1 MRLHGKHDLRAS
13 GEAAATMIATMAA
26 PSSSGLRTTLLV
38 LAWLALSAL
47 SGWASFGLAKDSA
60 LENMQV
66 DGNHRLDLYA
76 ASLQRDIDK
85 FAFLP
90 GIVALEPAVHRLL
103 HLPGDEGLKTHV
115 NLYLEELSHRAGT
128 LSVYLLDTKG
138 RVIAASN
145 WQRSDSFVGEDLSFR
160 PYVQQALR
168 EGQGRYFG
176 VGTTRGE
183 PGYYLTTKVGNGAS
197 EGIVVAKV
205 GLAQLEH
212 TWATAESPVF
222 VSDENAV
229 LMLSNVPSWQF
240 MTLVPLDERQR
251 ISLNGSQKYN
261 QRSLQPLGW
270 TVLEPAVQGN
280 QSTQLLR
287 LPETDKATAAYSSGL
302 FLAQS
307 RLLAGTP
314 WRMTVLMPL
323 ETARQLALNRAWL
336 AGVLVA
342 MGLLLMALL
351 LQRRRHLSEQIKARA
366 ALQQAHDVLEKKVQQ
381 RTFDLQ
387 ASNTALQQEVE
398 ERAQTEQ
405 TLRAAQNELVQAGK
419 LAVIGQL
426 STEIAHELNQPLAAL
441 RTLAGNSQR
450 FLERKQTDMVQSNLQ
465 RIAELSDRMGRITGQ
480 LHSFARKSM
489 EPPKSVLLE
498 QVLDGALTVLEPR
511 IRRSGA
517 VVSCAFEQ
525 SDIHAFC
532 DGNRVQQILINLIA
546 NALDAMQNVENPK
559 IDISCH
565 CDKALAV
572 LTIRD
577 HGPGLSEIAL
587 SRLFQPFFTTKPEG
601 QGLGLGLSLSADIA
615 RASGG
620 DLQACNH
627 PEGGAMF
634 TLSLPLEDTSP
645 LCEPGPVLR

>member
-1 MRLHGKHDLRAS
+1 MRQPSKHDLAATD
-13 GEAAATMIATMAA
+13 EAAATMIATMVG
-26 PSSSGLRTTLLV
+26 PSSSGLRNTLLV

-47 SGWASFGLAKDSA
+47 SGWASFGLARDSV

-66 DGNHRLDLYA
+66 DGNHRLDLYE

-103 HLPGDEGLKTHV
+103 HAPADEGLKTHV
-115 NLYLEELSHRAGT
+115 NLYLEELSNRAGT
-128 LSVYLLDTKG
+128 LSVYLLNTKG
-138 RVIAASN
+138 RVLAASN
-145 WQRSDSFVGEDLSFR
+145 WQRADSFVGEDLSFR

-197 EGIVVAKV
+197 EGIAVVKV

-212 TWATAESPVF
+212 TWSTAESPVF

-229 LMLSNVPSWQF
+229 LMLSNVPAWRF

-251 ISLNGSQKYN
+251 ALLKGSQKYN

-270 TVLEPAVQGN
+270 TVLDEAVQGN
-280 QSTQLLR
+280 DSIQLVR
-287 LPETDKATAAYSSGL
+287 LPEMDEATAAYSSGL

-307 RLLAGTP
+307 RSLAGTG

-342 MGLLLMALL
+342 LGLLLIALL
-351 LQRRRHLSEQIKARA
+351 LQRRRHHKEQIQARV

-387 ASNTALQQEVE
+387 ATNTALQQEVA
-398 ERAQTEQ
+398 ERVQTEQ

-450 FLERKQTDMVQSNLQ
+450 FLERNQTDMVESNLQ

-489 EPPKSVLLE
+489 EPPKSVLLA

-517 VVSCAFEQ
+517 VVSCTFAQ

-546 NALDAMQNVENPK
+546 NALDAMQNVANPK
-559 IDISCH
+559 IDIACH
-565 CDKALAV
+565 CDKELAI

-577 HGPGLSEIAL
+577 YGPGFSEAAL

-615 RASGG
+615 KASGG
-620 DLQACNH
+620 ELQACNH

-634 TLSLPLEDTSP
+634 TLSLPLEDTSQ
-645 LCEPGPVLR
+645 LCG